1 MMGVAMVMV
10 VGEHVLM
17 RDASL
22 VSNES
27 CDSLY
32 DSLVTAYLVSELVA
46 VAIELR
52 PIGGKHCTWSGNR
65 II

>member
-1 MMGVAMVMV
+1 MMGVTMVMV

-17 RDASL
+17 RDAP
-22 VSNES
+22 
-27 CDSLY
+27 
-32 DSLVTAYLVSELVA
+32 LVSELVA